1 MTRER
6 IELILFLVCSRSKSE
21 MKVKCQNIHI
31 FLPLF
36 LLLLVDYVLYVGNTR
51 YDPKRLQSDIFNLSL
66 FYFVEKSE
74 LKCIKT

>member
-51 YDPKRLQSDIFNLSL
+51 YVSIRSVYNPIFSILVL
-66 FYFVEKSE
+66 
-74 LKCIKT
+74 LR